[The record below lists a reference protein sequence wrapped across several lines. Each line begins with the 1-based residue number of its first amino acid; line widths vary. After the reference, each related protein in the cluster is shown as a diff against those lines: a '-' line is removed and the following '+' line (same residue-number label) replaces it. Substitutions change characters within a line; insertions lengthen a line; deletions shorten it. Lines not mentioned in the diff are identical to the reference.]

1 MGLKG
6 FTIVTAGFVAGLVGT
21 QLIGPAT
28 GAVDVRPS
36 SVQKHS
42 ESSLECVS
50 NKSVGTAAD
59 FVGSEGLPVDE
70 ALAEAKKMVLR
81 NPDELAVTSSKQM
94 TGDEGHITF
103 TFQNQKNETVAEV
116 SLVRVGFGWRF
127 DGGGRCVSGEES

>member
-1 MGLKG
+1 MGLNG
-6 FTIVTAGFVAGLVGT
+6 FTIVTAGLVAGLVGT

-42 ESSLECVS
+42 ASSIECESNE
-50 NKSVGTAAD
+50 SVGNETELQ
-59 FVGSEGLPVDE
+59 GSEGLPFDE

>member
-50 NKSVGTAAD
+50 NKS
-59 FVGSEGLPVDE
+59 VGSEGLPVDE

-116 SLVRVGFGWRF
+116 SLVRVGSGWRF